1 MNRFQIGNASLFYNK
16 LDSAWNFEIEVNN
29 MLDANFR
36 RENSFSEFI
45 VTDRRVYLQDRTI
58 LFKIFYKL

>member
-1 MNRFQIGNASLFYNK
+1 
-16 LDSAWNFEIEVNN
+16 N

-45 VTDRRVYLQDRTI
+45 VTDSRVYLQPRTV
-58 LFKIFYKL
+58 LLKIAYKL